1 MLCNSVAIVC
11 ARKVLTTLMHAY
23 EPRRPHSGVERFAD
37 GCVHVVGI
45 AAGLLGGIL
54 LIALAAGRTQPMQ
67 MASVIV
73 YSVALL
79 AMLSASA
86 AYNIFY
92 QTRFRRLF
100 RVCDHSAIFVMI
112 AGTFTPFATALTNA
126 FWVLGFGTTV
136 WSMTIGGIALKV
148 TRPALFERFGI
159 GLYLAQGWLGV
170 LLFGPLA
177 THFTIVTLMAL
188 VMGGVLYTVG
198 IIFHL
203 WEALPFHNAIW
214 HVFVLA
220 AAVCHYL
227 AVLDGIVLAR
237 VA

>member
-1 MLCNSVAIVC
+1 VLHCFALG
-11 ARKVLTTLMHAY
+11 ALTTLTTATQTQ
-23 EPRRPHSGVERFAD
+23 EPRRPHSFVERLVD

-45 AAGLLGGIL
+45 AAGLSGGIL
-54 LIALAAGRTQPMQ
+54 LIGLAVGRTEPVR
-67 MASVIV
+67 MASVII
-73 YSVALL
+73 YSAALL
-79 AMLSASA
+79 AMLAASA
-86 AYNIFY
+86 AYNLFY
-92 QTRFRRLF
+92 QTRWRQVF

-112 AGTFTPFATALTNA
+112 AGTFTPFATALTSA
-126 FWVLGFGTTV
+126 IWALGFGTTV
-136 WSMTIGGIALKV
+136 WSMTIGGIVLKV
-148 TRPALFERFGI
+148 VRPALFERVGI

-170 LLFGPLA
+170 VLFGPLA
-177 THFTIVTLMAL
+177 AHFTMLTLLAL
-188 VMGGVLYTVG
+188 ISGGVLYTVG

-227 AVLDGIVLAR
+227 AVLDGIVLAP

>member
-1 MLCNSVAIVC
+1 MVSV
-11 ARKVLTTLMHAY
+11 
-23 EPRRPHSGVERFAD
+23 
-37 GCVHVVGI
+37 VVY
-45 AAGLLGGIL
+45 
-54 LIALAAGRTQPMQ
+54 AL
-67 MASVIV
+67 
-73 YSVALL
+73 ALL
-79 AMLSASA
+79 AMLTASA
-86 AYNIFY
+86 AYNLFY
-92 QTRFRRLF
+92 QTRWRRLF
-100 RVCDHSAIFVMI
+100 RLWDHSAIFVMI
-112 AGTFTPFATALTNA
+112 AGTFTPFATALSSAIWT
-126 FWVLGFGTTV
+126 LGFGTTV

-170 LLFGPLA
+170 LIFGPLA
-177 THFTIVTLMAL
+177 GQFTALTLIAL
-188 VMGGVLYTVG
+188 VAGGILYTVG

-227 AVLDGIVLAR
+227 AVLDGIVLAP

>member
-1 MLCNSVAIVC
+1 
-11 ARKVLTTLMHAY
+11 LTHVF
-23 EPRRPHSGVERFAD
+23 EPRRTHSGIELFAD
-37 GCVHVVGI
+37 GCVHIVGI
-45 AAGLLGGIL
+45 LAGLTGGIFL
-54 LIALAAGRTQPMQ
+54 VGLAVGRSEPLKVVAVVVYALAL
-67 MASVIV
+67 V
-73 YSVALL
+73 

-86 AYNIFY
+86 AYNLFY
-92 QTRFRRLF
+92 QTRWRRLF
-100 RVCDHSAIFVMI
+100 RVCDHSAIFVLI
-112 AGTFTPFATALTNA
+112 AGTFTPFTAALNNA
-126 FWVLGFGTTV
+126 IWTLGFGTTV

-148 TRPALFERFGI
+148 ARPALFERFGI
-159 GLYLAQGWLGV
+159 CLYLAQGWLGV

-177 THFTIVTLMAL
+177 THFTAVTLVAL
-188 VMGGVLYTVG
+188 GAGGFLYTVG

-227 AVLDGIVLAR
+227 AVLDGIVLAP